1 MFKKNALWLAVAA
14 SAMLVVTACSNDP
27 EQAENTSD
35 EAENSA
41 SGAELTIDLS
51 SDPVSLDPHGAN
63 DGNSLYVMGTLYN
76 KLVEFDENNEIQ
88 PSLAT
93 SLEQIEDDVWE
104 AKLREDVT
112 FHDGSEFNAEVVKA
126 NLDRV
131 RDPDLGSPV
140 AFLFDKIT
148 DVEVIDEYT
157 VHIHTD
163 GPFSPLPSHLAH
175 PAGGMISKEA
185 IDADYEAIE
194 NGEPAFS
201 YVDAH
206 PIGTGFFELDSRTSG
221 ESVSV
226 TRNEDYW
233 DKDNLAKAS
242 GITFK
247 TVPEEATR
255 IAELQGDVADL
266 IYPVNP
272 SSISE
277 IESAENTTVKQSPS
291 SNLTYL
297 GFNTEVE
304 PFTDKRVRQAIS
316 MAIDKDSIIN
326 GLLDG
331 VAEPAIGPL
340 APTVTGYSQNIDTFE
355 YDQEEARQLLEEAGY
370 EDGFDATLTVN
381 SSTASLVDL
390 ATYLQAQL
398 EEIGINVSIN
408 PVESATYLE
417 MTGDGETEMF
427 IGTWGT
433 VTVDADYG
441 LYPMFHSSNFGA
453 PGNRTFFA
461 NEQLDDLLE
470 QARKET
476 DEQKRLALYE
486 EAQNVLAEEAPVV
499 NLYHSVLL
507 AGMGDDI
514 EGFWQYPASIF
525 YLRDTEKVE

>member
-1 MFKKNALWLAVAA
+1 
-14 SAMLVVTACSNDP
+14 
-27 EQAENTSD
+27 
-35 EAENSA
+35 
-41 SGAELTIDLS
+41 
-51 SDPVSLDPHGAN
+51 
-63 DGNSLYVMGTLYN
+63 
-76 KLVEFDENNEIQ
+76 
-88 PSLAT
+88 
-93 SLEQIEDDVWE
+93 
-104 AKLREDVT
+104 
-112 FHDGSEFNAEVVKA
+112 
-126 NLDRV
+126 
-131 RDPDLGSPV
+131 
-140 AFLFDKIT
+140 
-148 DVEVIDEYT
+148 
-157 VHIHTD
+157 
-163 GPFSPLPSHLAH
+163 
-175 PAGGMISKEA
+175 
-185 IDADYEAIE
+185 
-194 NGEPAFS
+194 
-201 YVDAH
+201 
-206 PIGTGFFELDSRTSG
+206 
-221 ESVSV
+221 
-226 TRNEDYW
+226 
-233 DKDNLAKAS
+233 
-242 GITFK
+242 
-247 TVPEEATR
+247 
-255 IAELQGDVADL
+255 
-266 IYPVNP
+266 
-272 SSISE
+272 
-277 IESAENTTVKQSPS
+277 
-291 SNLTYL
+291 
-297 GFNTEVE
+297 
-304 PFTDKRVRQAIS
+304 

-355 YDQEEARQLLEEAGY
+355 YDQEEARQLLAEAGY

-398 EEIGINVSIN
+398 EEIGIHVSVN